1 MSPSQQPKTFRSRFV
16 VYSVQNFPF
25 LTALLRQT
33 AHELGRGAAMNWLDI
48 IIGLILIVSVI
59 AALRNGLSRE
69 FVNLLAL
76 AVGIVGGMWW
86 YGPVAERLEPYL
98 GSERVAEFAA
108 FALILVAALIAGAVA
123 GRVLAKMLGWVGL
136 RWFDRL
142 LGGAFGA
149 LRGLLLTTA
158 LILAIVAFGPLQGS
172 ERVVAESRLAPWVLF
187 AAQACVRLAP
197 RSFHEDFSEGF
208 ERVRKSWID
217 AAPDS
222 IVRR

>member
-1 MSPSQQPKTFRSRFV
+1 
-16 VYSVQNFPF
+16 
-25 LTALLRQT
+25 
-33 AHELGRGAAMNWLDI
+33 MNWLDI

-59 AALRNGLSRE
+59 AALLNGLSRE
-69 FVNLLAL
+69 FVHLLAL

-123 GRVLAKMLGWVGL
+123 GRLLAKMLGWVGL

-158 LILAIVAFGPLQGS
+158 LILAIVAFGPVQGS

-187 AAQACVRLAP
+187 AAQAAVGLAP
-197 RSFHEDFSEGF
+197 KSFHEDFSEGF
-208 ERVRKSWID
+208 GRVRKSWID

>member
-1 MSPSQQPKTFRSRFV
+1 
-16 VYSVQNFPF
+16 
-25 LTALLRQT
+25 
-33 AHELGRGAAMNWLDI
+33 MNWLDI

-76 AVGIVGGMWW
+76 VVGIVGGMWW
-86 YGPVAERLEPYL
+86 YGPVAMRLEPYL
-98 GSERVAEFAA
+98 GSERLAEFAA
-108 FALILVAALIAGAVA
+108 FALILVAALIAGTLA
-123 GRVLAKMLGWVGL
+123 GRLLAKMLGWVGL

-142 LGGAFGA
+142 LGAAFGA
-149 LRGLLLTTA
+149 VRGLLLTTA
-158 LILAIVAFGPLQGS
+158 LILAMVAFGPVQGS

-187 AAQACVRLAP
+187 AAQATVQLAP
-197 RSFHEDFSEGF
+197 QSLYEDFSKGF
-208 ERVRKSWID
+208 ERVRKAWIE